1 MAYQIIDVETGNFL
15 VDAISGTP
23 MAYDTGA
30 EASVEAKELAASGRK
45 YRVKRVTDTHWRDR
59 EEGKI
64 RSGKYTRL
72 PWYENN
78 WWHSE
83 AAYSIHRFHYAH
95 ISKKE
100 PGMIAYTESEE
111 KGMDNVRTW
120 IKPGRYLEKYF
131 SEVLRAHGINGTKL
145 AKEYASLYEPKKVF
159 FAATEDEIQGV
170 YERGPAS
177 CMSSAKY
184 RD

>member
-30 EASVEAKELAASGRK
+30 EASVKAKELAARGRK

-72 PWYENN
+72 PWYTHDWYCCDNACN
-78 WWHSE
+78 
-83 AAYSIHRFHYAH
+83 IHKHHYAH

-100 PGMIAYTESEE
+100 PGMIA
-111 KGMDNVRTW
+111 
-120 IKPGRYLEKYF
+120 
-131 SEVLRAHGINGTKL
+131 
-145 AKEYASLYEPKKVF
+145 
-159 FAATEDEIQGV
+159 
-170 YERGPAS
+170 
-177 CMSSAKY
+177 
-184 RD
+184 